1 MKRPLADIGFSML
14 SALVLSVIIGH
25 TAAKYFAV
33 VCFVS
38 FTVLLISHFFFKR
51 KTVSAAVCCISA
63 SLAILFYCMT
73 VTLYIEPILNQ
84 YNSAYAEIEAVVTS
98 TPKVKDGCYYFTI
111 RTSQI
116 NGEEKKL
123 NIQIIAKHIPLPEY
137 CDKVKI
143 KTTLLSNYTEEL
155 GYGSYSAARGLFL
168 KAFINPFYQSTFEI
182 TDKQNKPFYS
192 VFAQMRNTASDI
204 FSFYLPD
211 DSAEVCTA
219 MITGDRN
226 SLSDD
231 LYSMFKNMGTSHL
244 LVVSGLHLSIIAEII
259 YKTAGKRIKNRYI
272 SALIQLAGI
281 TLFAVFAGFG
291 FSVIRALIM
300 TYMVIIGRTLS
311 LRSDALNSLG
321 LAAAILCLN
330 PLNAGDIGLLWSFS
344 STLSIILLSDRT
356 ESYLIRRLDIKSN
369 PGKKTARMISV
380 PTAAFIGSAPFYV
393 FIVGTF
399 SPYSII
405 VNLLTVPFAGVIIIC
420 GGIGAVLYALGIP
433 PIAAPFMFICKL
445 TSGYIIKITEI
456 FSTLPYAYL
465 KIGKI
470 SVYICF
476 LISVLLIT
484 ATVIFD
490 KKRKYIRLS
499 IAAVISLLILTFS
512 IDFLIEENRVTLSV
526 LDVGNGLTIT
536 LKQGNKIILINSYG
550 EKYQYTT
557 IKSELAEFREI
568 NCMVDLCP
576 EGQYNYCQKIYGQ
589 FDVNRILLYDNNKLN
604 YDYASAQEN
613 GTTVTEIADDFT
625 YYTYDGV
632 SLRFISDENLIW
644 CSVNIYGKN
653 ILICPEGADI
663 ENLPEEL
670 SSPDMVISCEVPEH
684 SAMLSDSY
692 WVLSCFGE
700 AADEGYS
707 AVTGNG
713 SPAAVT
719 DGKGRID
726 FTFAKDG
733 GIKSERHYTGGV
745 AQWQK

>member
-25 TAAKYFAV
+25 TAAIYFAA

-38 FTVLLISHFFFKR
+38 FTALLISHFFFKK
-51 KTVSAAVCCISA
+51 KTFPAAVCCISA
-63 SLAILFYCMT
+63 GLAIVFYCLT
-73 VTLYIEPILNQ
+73 VTSYIEPTVNQ
-84 YNSAYAEIEAVVTS
+84 YDSAYAEIEAVVTS

-111 RTSQI
+111 RTSRI

-123 NIQIIAKHIPLPEY
+123 NIQITAKHIPLPEY

-143 KTTLLSNYTEEL
+143 KTTLLSNYTEEI
-155 GYGSYSAARGLFL
+155 GFGSYYAARGLFL

-182 TDKQNKPFYS
+182 TDKENKPFYF
-192 VFAQMRNTASDI
+192 VFAQMRNTTSDI
-204 FSFYLPD
+204 LRFYLPD
-211 DSAEVCTA
+211 DSAGVCTA
-219 MITGDRN
+219 MITGDKN
-226 SLSDD
+226 SLTDD
-231 LYSMFKNMGTSHL
+231 LYLMFKNMGISHL
-244 LVVSGLHLSIIAEII
+244 LVVSGLHLSIIAEIL
-259 YKTAGKRIKNRYI
+259 YKTAGKRIKNRYA
-272 SALIQLAGI
+272 SALVQLAGI

-291 FSVIRALIM
+291 FSVIRALVM

-321 LAAAILCLN
+321 FAAVILCLN

-344 STLSIILLSDRT
+344 STLSIILLSDRA
-356 ESYLIRRLDIKSN
+356 EDYLIRRLDIKSN
-369 PGKKTARMISV
+369 PGKKAARMLSG
-380 PTAAFIGSAPFYV
+380 PTAAFIGSVPFYV

-420 GGIGAVLYALGIP
+420 GGIGAALYALGIP
-433 PIAAPFMFICKL
+433 PVAAPFMFICRL
-445 TSGYIIKITEI
+445 TSGYIIKITEL

-476 LISVLLIT
+476 LISALLIA

-499 IAAVISLLILTFS
+499 VTAVISLLILTFS

-536 LKQGNKIILINSYG
+536 LKQGDKIILINSYG

-557 IKSELAEFREI
+557 IKSELSEFREI
-568 NCMVDLCP
+568 NCMADFCP
-576 EGQYNYCQKIYGQ
+576 EGQYNYCQKIYSQ
-589 FDVNRILLYDNNKLN
+589 FDVNSILLYDNNKLN

-613 GTTVTEIADDFT
+613 GTTVTEISDDFT
-625 YYTYDGV
+625 YYTYDDV
-632 SLRFISDENLIW
+632 SLRFISDENLVW
-644 CSVNIYGKN
+644 CSVNIYGKKV
-653 ILICPEGADI
+653 LICPAGADI

-670 SSPDMVISCEVPEH
+670 SSPDMVISCDVPEN
-684 SAMLSDSY
+684 SAMLSNSF
-692 WVLSCFGE
+692 WVLSCYGE
-700 AADEGYS
+700 TADECYS
-707 AVTGNG
+707 SVTGNG

-719 DGKGRID
+719 DGNGRID

-733 GIKSERHYTGGV
+733 GIKAERHYTGGV
-745 AQWQK
+745 TQWQQ